1 MTQASSPKCQFAN
14 TTGSEGQCGAP
25 NPQLTSVAADKSVGP
40 GRGGGHCQGYQ
51 EGHVKPAYFL
61 SLSAGGSHR
70 DRPSGRPLG
79 LDNALLGLRIE
90 GSKQGKPRRAIGAVL
105 CQGHS
110 PATLPSIITM
120 VTTALAT
127 GQFLW
132 DVPRYRWQAVH
143 CPLCSMVKGLVRRA
157 HPVPGQGFSLLHLP
171 RTGFLSQ
178 KSVHSVTQR
187 GAQLPS
193 SPMAGRTPVQA
204 NAYRLHTH

>member
-1 MTQASSPKCQFAN
+1 MTQAQLRCQGWVCFPPRPPPPSVSLQ
-14 TTGSEGQCGAP
+14 TLKGQKVNVGAP
-25 NPQLTSVAADKSVGP
+25 NPQLTSVAADKSVGS

-70 DRPSGRPLG
+70 GRPSGRPLG

-105 CQGHS
+105 CQGHGGLNTVS
-110 PATLPSIITM
+110 TATLPSVITM

-127 GQFLW
+127 G
-132 DVPRYRWQAVH
+132 H

-157 HPVPGQGFSLLHLP
+157 HTVPGQGFSLLHLP
-171 RTGFLSQ
+171 RIGFLSQ
-178 KSVHSVTQR
+178 KSV
-187 GAQLPS
+187 PS
-193 SPMAGRTPVQA
+193 CQHRSGT
-204 NAYRLHTH
+204 